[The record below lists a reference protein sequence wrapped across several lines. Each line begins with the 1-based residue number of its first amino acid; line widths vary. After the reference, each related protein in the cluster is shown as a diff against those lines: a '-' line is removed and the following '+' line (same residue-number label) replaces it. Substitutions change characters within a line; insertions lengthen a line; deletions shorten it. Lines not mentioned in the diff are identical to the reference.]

1 MKVLQVITSLRTG
14 GAEKL
19 ITDMAPIYKQQGVD
33 VDVLLFDGI
42 ETAFKRQLE
51 GQKINIIEFGRNKSV
66 YNPMHIIRLIRHLR
80 SHTYDWVHTHNTACQ
95 LFAAIAS
102 LFAPPKTRFCTTEH
116 NTSNR
121 RRQSTLL
128 KHLDRWMYS
137 RYSIVFAVSQATASN
152 LKSHVTISC
161 PVITI
166 PNGISIK
173 RYAEA
178 QAVKKDSL
186 GCSANTFL
194 IVMVAAFRPQKD
206 QDTAI
211 RAMLHLPAH
220 TMLCLVGDGV
230 RRAECEQ
237 LAKQLDLSDRIIF
250 TGVRPDVPNI
260 LKAADAVVMSSHYE
274 GFGLAAVEG
283 MAAGKPVIASD
294 VPGLADIV
302 RDYGMLFPKEDDEAL
317 AKAITQLISD
327 SSLYA
332 SIAERCVRRASAY
345 DLRKTSQ
352 AYIDTYKAYKPQ

>member
-1 MKVLQVITSLRTG
+1 
-14 GAEKL
+14 
-19 ITDMAPIYKQQGVD
+19 
-33 VDVLLFDGI
+33 
-42 ETAFKRQLE
+42 
-51 GQKINIIEFGRNKSV
+51 
-66 YNPMHIIRLIRHLR
+66 
-80 SHTYDWVHTHNTACQ
+80 
-95 LFAAIAS
+95 
-102 LFAPPKTRFCTTEH
+102 
-116 NTSNR
+116 
-121 RRQSTLL
+121 
-128 KHLDRWMYS
+128 MYS
-137 RYSIVFAVSQATASN
+137 RYSIVFAVSQATANN
-152 LKSHVTISC
+152 LKSHVTMSC

-166 PNGISIK
+166 PNGISIQ

-178 QAVKKDSL
+178 QAVNKDSL